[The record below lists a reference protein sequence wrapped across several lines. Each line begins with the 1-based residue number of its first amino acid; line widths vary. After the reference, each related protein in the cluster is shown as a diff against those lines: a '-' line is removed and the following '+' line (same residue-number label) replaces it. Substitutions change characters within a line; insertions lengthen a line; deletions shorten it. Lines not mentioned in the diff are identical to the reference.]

1 MKLVALAMALA
12 ALTLTGSA
20 TAANRHVVE
29 TAVDGNVEADFS
41 YDYNAQSYR
50 FTNPHLTIRRGGAV
64 LLDEDLKPV
73 TSYSEVD
80 PARYFNHQK
89 SVAVRNLD
97 VDPEPEIVLHLWW
110 GGAHCCW
117 YTQVYRFDQMANHY
131 VLTRHIFGNAD
142 YRARD
147 LDHDGRPEFMSGDDR
162 FAYSSRTSRIRVGPS
177 RSGAIAPVDSTTS
190 HGRSR
195 HWPDGMLDGSGIGP
209 WPGDTGRITSASS
222 RRGRLTNVSYDTA
235 IRRSGNSKSFVAS
248 TIWASAGTRRRR
260 RFSAI
265 STNSSA
271 APATCPSNNSLPGCD
286 LRSLPGR

>member
-12 ALTLTGSA
+12 ALALTGSA

-117 YTQVYRFDQMANHY
+117 YTQVYRFDQMANDY

-147 LDHDGRPEFMSGDDR
+147 LDHDGRPEFVSGDDR
-162 FAYSSRTSRIRVGPS
+162 FAYQFTDFADSSWPVQVWRYRAGRFDDVTRSFPTLARRDARRQWHWALARRYRTDNVGVLAAWTADECLL
-177 RSGAIAPVDSTTS
+177 RHCDSAFRQLEVLRREHHLGLGWDKTAKAFL
-190 HGRSR
+190 R
-195 HWPDGMLDGSGIGP
+195 HLHKFLRR
-209 WPGDTGRITSASS
+209 TG
-222 RRGRLTNVSYDTA
+222 YM
-235 IRRSGNSKSFVAS
+235 SK
-248 TIWASAGTRRRR
+248 
-260 RFSAI
+260 
-265 STNSSA
+265 
-271 APATCPSNNSLPGCD
+271 
-286 LRSLPGR
+286 